1 MSANTK
7 VPRRIATAIINSL
20 RGGVVPRI
28 GTGYIAVGREKEI
41 HALLN
46 DVEIVADGGSTFR
59 FIMGRYGSGKSFLFQ
74 TLRTYVMDRDFVV
87 IDADL
92 SPERRFSGNKGQGL
106 ATYKELMKN
115 MSTKTKP
122 EGGALPLILDRWI
135 SSIKTQVIQE
145 TEYEVGSRDFD
156 KAVERKIYAVIADIQ
171 ELVNGFDFAQ
181 VINLYWKASKDENEE
196 LKRNTQRWLR
206 GEYRLKTDVKRDLGV
221 SAIISDENWFDYI
234 KLFSLFLVRAGYK
247 GMIMLIDEL
256 VNIYKIPHA
265 ITRQYNYEKILT
277 MYNDTLYND
286 TLQGKAPYLGI
297 IMSGTPQCIEDTRR
311 GVFSYDAL
319 RSRLESGRFADS
331 STRDLLSP
339 IIKLEPL
346 TYEETFVLVEKI
358 AKIHAD
364 LYSYEM
370 TLSEDEMIDF
380 LKMEYGR
387 AGSGISITPRE
398 IIRDFIEILN
408 ILLQNPEKS
417 MKDTLKDKSIKLSE
431 NTESDEHIH
440 EDFANFEL

>member
-265 ITRQYNYEKILT
+265 STRQYNYEKILT
-277 MYNDTLYND
+277 MYND

>member
-206 GEYRLKTDVKRDLGV
+206 GEYRLKTDVKRDLSV

-277 MYNDTLYND
+277 MYND

>member
-277 MYNDTLYND
+277 MYNDTL
-286 TLQGKAPYLGI
+286 QGKAPHLGI

>member
-145 TEYEVGSRDFD
+145 GLFGIKRYSRRLIIIEQ
-156 KAVERKIYAVIADIQ
+156 KAAP
-171 ELVNGFDFAQ
+171 
-181 VINLYWKASKDENEE
+181 DE
-196 LKRNTQRWLR
+196 
-206 GEYRLKTDVKRDLGV
+206 
-221 SAIISDENWFDYI
+221 AA
-234 KLFSLFLVRAGYK
+234 FSTFL
-247 GMIMLIDEL
+247 I
-256 VNIYKIPHA
+256 
-265 ITRQYNYEKILT
+265 
-277 MYNDTLYND
+277 
-286 TLQGKAPYLGI
+286 
-297 IMSGTPQCIEDTRR
+297 
-311 GVFSYDAL
+311 
-319 RSRLESGRFADS
+319 
-331 STRDLLSP
+331 
-339 IIKLEPL
+339 
-346 TYEETFVLVEKI
+346 
-358 AKIHAD
+358 
-364 LYSYEM
+364 
-370 TLSEDEMIDF
+370 
-380 LKMEYGR
+380 
-387 AGSGISITPRE
+387 
-398 IIRDFIEILN
+398 
-408 ILLQNPEKS
+408 
-417 MKDTLKDKSIKLSE
+417 
-431 NTESDEHIH
+431 
-440 EDFANFEL
+440 

>member
-7 VPRRIATAIINSL
+7 APRRIATAIINSL

-277 MYNDTLYND
+277 MYNDTL
-286 TLQGKAPYLGI
+286 QGKAPYLGI

>member
-1 MSANTK
+1 MSAKTR
-7 VPRRIATAIINSL
+7 VPKRIATAIINSL

-28 GTGYIAVGREKEI
+28 GTGYIAVGRQKEI
-41 HALLN
+41 QALLN

-74 TLRTYVMDRDFVV
+74 TMRTYVMDRDFVV

-135 SSIKTQVIQE
+135 SSIKNQVIQE
-145 TEYEVGSRDFD
+145 TDYEVGSREYD
-156 KAVERKIYAVIADIQ
+156 KTVERKIYAVIADIQ
-171 ELVNGFDFAQ
+171 EMVNGFDFAQ
-181 VINLYWKASKDENEE
+181 VINIYWKASKSENEE
-196 LKRNTQRWLR
+196 LKRNAQRWLR

-247 GMIMLIDEL
+247 GMIMLVDEL

-265 ITRQYNYEKILT
+265 ITRQFNYEKILT
-277 MYNDTLYND
+277 MYND

-297 IMSGTPQCIEDTRR
+297 IMSGTPQCVEDTRR

-319 RSRLESGRFADS
+319 KSRLESGRFTDS
-331 STRDLLSP
+331 STHDLLSP

-346 TYEETFVLVEKI
+346 TYEETFVLIEKL

-370 TLSEDEMIDF
+370 NLSEDEMIDF
-380 LKMEYGR
+380 LKMEYNR
-387 AGSGISITPRE
+387 VGSGISVTPRE

-408 ILLQNPEKS
+408 ILLQNPEKG
-417 MKDTLKDKSIKLSE
+417 MKDIIGDKSVKLSE
-431 NTESDEHIH
+431 NIESEEQIH
-440 EDFANFEL
+440 SEFADFEL

>member
-1 MSANTK
+1 MSAKTR
-7 VPRRIATAIINSL
+7 VPKRIATAIINSL

-28 GTGYIAVGREKEI
+28 GTGYIAVGRQKEI
-41 HALLN
+41 QALLN
-46 DVEIVADGGSTFR
+46 DVEIVADGGSTLR

-74 TLRTYVMDRDFVV
+74 TVRTYVMDRDFVV

-135 SSIKTQVIQE
+135 SSIKNQVIQE
-145 TEYEVGSRDFD
+145 TDYEVGSREFD
-156 KAVERKIYAVIADIQ
+156 KTVERMIYSVISDIQ
-171 ELVNGFDFAQ
+171 EMVNGFDFAQ
-181 VINLYWKASKDENEE
+181 VINLYWKASKSENEE
-196 LKRNTQRWLR
+196 LKRNAQRWLR

-247 GMIMLIDEL
+247 GMIMLVDEL

-265 ITRQYNYEKILT
+265 ITRQFNYEKILT
-277 MYNDTLYND
+277 MYND

-297 IMSGTPQCIEDTRR
+297 IMSGTPQCVEDTRR

-319 RSRLESGRFADS
+319 KSRLESGRFTDS
-331 STRDLLSP
+331 STHDLLSP

-346 TYEETFVLVEKI
+346 TYEETFVLIEKL

-370 TLSEDEMIDF
+370 NLSEDEMIDF
-380 LKMEYGR
+380 LKMEYNR
-387 AGSGISITPRE
+387 VGSGISVTPRE

-408 ILLQNPEKS
+408 ILLQNPDKG
-417 MKDTLKDKSIKLSE
+417 MKDIIGDKSVKLSE
-431 NTESDEHIH
+431 NIESEEQIH
-440 EDFANFEL
+440 SEFADFEL

>member
-135 SSIKTQVIQE
+135 SSIKTQVFQE

-181 VINLYWKASKDENEE
+181 VINLYWKASKDENKE

-206 GEYRLKTDVKRDLGV
+206 GEYRLKTDVKRDLSV

-277 MYNDTLYND
+277 MYND

>member
-277 MYNDTLYND
+277 MYNDTL
-286 TLQGKAPYLGI
+286 QGKAPYLGI

-417 MKDTLKDKSIKLSE
+417 MKDILKDKSIKLSE

>member
-171 ELVNGFDFAQ
+171 EWVNGFDFAQ

-277 MYNDTLYND
+277 MYND

>member
-1 MSANTK
+1 MSAKTR
-7 VPRRIATAIINSL
+7 VPKRIATAIINSL

-28 GTGYIAVGREKEI
+28 GTGYIAVGRQKEI
-41 HALLN
+41 QALLN

-74 TLRTYVMDRDFVV
+74 TVRTYVMDRDFVV

-135 SSIKTQVIQE
+135 SSIKNQVIQE
-145 TEYEVGSRDFD
+145 TDYEVGSREFD

-171 ELVNGFDFAQ
+171 EMVNGFDFAQ
-181 VINLYWKASKDENEE
+181 VINLYWKASKSENEE
-196 LKRNTQRWLR
+196 LKRNAQRWLR

-247 GMIMLIDEL
+247 GMIMLVDEL

-265 ITRQYNYEKILT
+265 ITRQFNYEKILT
-277 MYNDTLYND
+277 MYND

-297 IMSGTPQCIEDTRR
+297 IMSGTPQCVEDTRR

-319 RSRLESGRFADS
+319 KSRLESGRFTDS
-331 STRDLLSP
+331 STHDLLSP

-346 TYEETFVLVEKI
+346 TYEETFVLIEKL

-370 TLSEDEMIDF
+370 DLSEDEMIDF
-380 LKMEYGR
+380 LKMEYNR
-387 AGSGISITPRE
+387 VGSGISVTPRE

-408 ILLQNPEKS
+408 ILLQNPDKR
-417 MKDTLKDKSIKLSE
+417 MKDIIGDKSVKLSE
-431 NTESDEHIH
+431 NIESEEQIH
-440 EDFANFEL
+440 SEFADFEL

>member
-277 MYNDTLYND
+277 MYNDTL
-286 TLQGKAPYLGI
+286 QGKAPYLGI

-364 LYSYEM
+364 LHSHEM

>member
-1 MSANTK
+1 MSAKTR
-7 VPRRIATAIINSL
+7 VPKRIATAIINSL

-28 GTGYIAVGREKEI
+28 GTGYIAVGRQKEI
-41 HALLN
+41 QALLN

-74 TLRTYVMDRDFVV
+74 TVRTYVMDRDFVV

-135 SSIKTQVIQE
+135 SSIKNQVIQE
-145 TEYEVGSRDFD
+145 TNYEIGSREFD
-156 KAVERKIYAVIADIQ
+156 KTVERKIYAVIADIQ
-171 ELVNGFDFAQ
+171 EMVNGFDFAQ
-181 VINLYWKASKDENEE
+181 VINLYWKASKSENEE
-196 LKRNTQRWLR
+196 LKRNAQRWLR

-247 GMIMLIDEL
+247 GMIMLVDEL

-265 ITRQYNYEKILT
+265 ITRQFNYEKILT
-277 MYNDTLYND
+277 MYND

-297 IMSGTPQCIEDTRR
+297 IMSGTPQCVEDTRR

-319 RSRLESGRFADS
+319 KSRLESGRFTDS
-331 STRDLLSP
+331 STHDLLSP

-346 TYEETFVLVEKI
+346 TYEETFVLIEKL

-370 TLSEDEMIDF
+370 NLSEDEMIDF
-380 LKMEYGR
+380 LKMEYNR
-387 AGSGISITPRE
+387 VGSGISVTPRE

-408 ILLQNPEKS
+408 ILLQNPDKGI
-417 MKDTLKDKSIKLSE
+417 KDIIGDKSVKLSE
-431 NTESDEHIH
+431 NIESEEQIH
-440 EDFANFEL
+440 SEFADFEL

>member
-1 MSANTK
+1 
-7 VPRRIATAIINSL
+7 
-20 RGGVVPRI
+20 
-28 GTGYIAVGREKEI
+28 
-41 HALLN
+41 
-46 DVEIVADGGSTFR
+46 
-59 FIMGRYGSGKSFLFQ
+59 
-74 TLRTYVMDRDFVV
+74 
-87 IDADL
+87 
-92 SPERRFSGNKGQGL
+92 
-106 ATYKELMKN
+106 
-115 MSTKTKP
+115 
-122 EGGALPLILDRWI
+122 
-135 SSIKTQVIQE
+135 
-145 TEYEVGSRDFD
+145 
-156 KAVERKIYAVIADIQ
+156 
-171 ELVNGFDFAQ
+171 
-181 VINLYWKASKDENEE
+181 
-196 LKRNTQRWLR
+196 
-206 GEYRLKTDVKRDLGV
+206 
-221 SAIISDENWFDYI
+221 
-234 KLFSLFLVRAGYK
+234 
-247 GMIMLIDEL
+247 
-256 VNIYKIPHA
+256 
-265 ITRQYNYEKILT
+265 
-277 MYNDTLYND
+277 
-286 TLQGKAPYLGI
+286 
-297 IMSGTPQCIEDTRR
+297 MSGTPQCIEDTRR

>member
-1 MSANTK
+1 MSAKTR
-7 VPRRIATAIINSL
+7 VPKRIATAIINSL

-28 GTGYIAVGREKEI
+28 GTGYIAVGRQKEI
-41 HALLN
+41 QALLN

-74 TLRTYVMDRDFVV
+74 TVRTYVMDRDFVV

-135 SSIKTQVIQE
+135 SSIKNQVIQE
-145 TEYEVGSRDFD
+145 TDYEVGSREFD
-156 KAVERKIYAVIADIQ
+156 KTVERMIYSVISDIQ
-171 ELVNGFDFAQ
+171 EMVNGFDFAQ
-181 VINLYWKASKDENEE
+181 VINLYWKASKSENEE
-196 LKRNTQRWLR
+196 LKRNAQRWLR

-247 GMIMLIDEL
+247 GMIMLVDEL

-265 ITRQYNYEKILT
+265 ITRQFNYEKILT
-277 MYNDTLYND
+277 MYND

-297 IMSGTPQCIEDTRR
+297 IMSGTPQCVEDTRR

-319 RSRLESGRFADS
+319 KSRLESGRFTDS
-331 STRDLLSP
+331 STHDLLSP

-346 TYEETFVLVEKI
+346 TYEETFVLIEKL

-370 TLSEDEMIDF
+370 NLSEDEMIDF
-380 LKMEYGR
+380 LKMEYNR
-387 AGSGISITPRE
+387 VGSGISVTPRE

-408 ILLQNPEKS
+408 ILLQNPDKG
-417 MKDTLKDKSIKLSE
+417 MKNIIGDKSVKLSE
-431 NTESDEHIH
+431 NIESEEQIH
-440 EDFANFEL
+440 SEFADFEL

>member
-1 MSANTK
+1 M
-7 VPRRIATAIINSL
+7 
-20 RGGVVPRI
+20 PRI
-28 GTGYIAVGREKEI
+28 GTGYIAVGRQKEI
-41 HALLN
+41 QALLN

-74 TLRTYVMDRDFVV
+74 TVRTYVMDRDFVV

-135 SSIKTQVIQE
+135 SSIKNQVIQE
-145 TEYEVGSRDFD
+145 TNYEIGSREFD
-156 KAVERKIYAVIADIQ
+156 KTVERKIYAVIADIQ
-171 ELVNGFDFAQ
+171 EMVNGFDFAQ
-181 VINLYWKASKDENEE
+181 VINHYWKASKSENEE
-196 LKRNTQRWLR
+196 LKRNAQRWLR

-247 GMIMLIDEL
+247 GMIMLVDEL

-265 ITRQYNYEKILT
+265 ITRQFNYEKILT
-277 MYNDTLYND
+277 MYND

-297 IMSGTPQCIEDTRR
+297 IMSGTPQCVEDTRR

-319 RSRLESGRFADS
+319 KSRLESGRFTDS
-331 STRDLLSP
+331 STHDLLSP

-346 TYEETFVLVEKI
+346 TYEETFVLIEKL

-370 TLSEDEMIDF
+370 NLSEDEMIDF
-380 LKMEYGR
+380 LKMEYNR
-387 AGSGISITPRE
+387 VGSGISVTPRE

-408 ILLQNPEKS
+408 ILLQNPDKGI
-417 MKDTLKDKSIKLSE
+417 KDIIGDKSVKLSE
-431 NTESDEHIH
+431 NIESEEQIH
-440 EDFANFEL
+440 SEFADFEL

>member
-1 MSANTK
+1 MSAKTR
-7 VPRRIATAIINSL
+7 VPKRIATAIINSL

-28 GTGYIAVGREKEI
+28 GTGYIAVGRQKEI
-41 HALLN
+41 QALLN

-74 TLRTYVMDRDFVV
+74 TVRTYVMDRDFVV

-135 SSIKTQVIQE
+135 SSIKNQVIQE
-145 TEYEVGSRDFD
+145 TNYEIGSREFD
-156 KAVERKIYAVIADIQ
+156 KTVERKIYAVIADIQ
-171 ELVNGFDFAQ
+171 EMVNGFDFAQ
-181 VINLYWKASKDENEE
+181 VINLYWKASKSENEE
-196 LKRNTQRWLR
+196 LKRNAQRWLR

-247 GMIMLIDEL
+247 GMIMLVDEL

-265 ITRQYNYEKILT
+265 ITRQFNYEKILT
-277 MYNDTLYND
+277 MYND

-297 IMSGTPQCIEDTRR
+297 IMSGTPQCVEDTRR

-319 RSRLESGRFADS
+319 KSRLESGRFTDS
-331 STRDLLSP
+331 STHDLLSP

-346 TYEETFVLVEKI
+346 TYEETFVLIEKL

-370 TLSEDEMIDF
+370 NLSEDEMIDF
-380 LKMEYGR
+380 LKMEYNR
-387 AGSGISITPRE
+387 VGSGISVTPRE

-408 ILLQNPEKS
+408 ILLQNPDKG
-417 MKDTLKDKSIKLSE
+417 LKDIIGDKSVKLSE
-431 NTESDEHIH
+431 NIESEEQIH
-440 EDFANFEL
+440 SEFADFEL

>member
-171 ELVNGFDFAQ
+171 EWVNGFDFAQ

-277 MYNDTLYND
+277 MYNDTL
-286 TLQGKAPYLGI
+286 QGKAPYLGI

-387 AGSGISITPRE
+387 VGSGISITPRE

>member
-181 VINLYWKASKDENEE
+181 VINLYWKASKDENKE

-206 GEYRLKTDVKRDLGV
+206 GEYRLKTDVKRDLSV

-277 MYNDTLYND
+277 MYND

>member
-135 SSIKTQVIQE
+135 SSIKTQVFQE

-277 MYNDTLYND
+277 MYNDTL
-286 TLQGKAPYLGI
+286 QGKAPYLGI

-387 AGSGISITPRE
+387 VGSGISITPRE

>member
-277 MYNDTLYND
+277 MYNDTL
-286 TLQGKAPYLGI
+286 QGKAPYLGI

>member
-41 HALLN
+41 QQALIEINKKYDGKTKLPKDLCYILN

-196 LKRNTQRWLR
+196 LKRRT
-206 GEYRLKTDVKRDLGV
+206 G
-221 SAIISDENWFDYI
+221 
-234 KLFSLFLVRAGYK
+234 
-247 GMIMLIDEL
+247 
-256 VNIYKIPHA
+256 
-265 ITRQYNYEKILT
+265 
-277 MYNDTLYND
+277 
-286 TLQGKAPYLGI
+286 
-297 IMSGTPQCIEDTRR
+297 
-311 GVFSYDAL
+311 
-319 RSRLESGRFADS
+319 
-331 STRDLLSP
+331 
-339 IIKLEPL
+339 
-346 TYEETFVLVEKI
+346 
-358 AKIHAD
+358 
-364 LYSYEM
+364 
-370 TLSEDEMIDF
+370 
-380 LKMEYGR
+380 
-387 AGSGISITPRE
+387 
-398 IIRDFIEILN
+398 
-408 ILLQNPEKS
+408 
-417 MKDTLKDKSIKLSE
+417 
-431 NTESDEHIH
+431 
-440 EDFANFEL
+440 

>member
-1 MSANTK
+1 MSAKTR
-7 VPRRIATAIINSL
+7 VPKRIATAIINSL

-28 GTGYIAVGREKEI
+28 GTGYIAVGRQKEI
-41 HALLN
+41 QALLN

-74 TLRTYVMDRDFVV
+74 TVRTYVMDRDFVV

-135 SSIKTQVIQE
+135 SSIKNQVIQE
-145 TEYEVGSRDFD
+145 TDYEVGSREFD
-156 KAVERKIYAVIADIQ
+156 KTVERKIYAVIADIQ
-171 ELVNGFDFAQ
+171 EMVNGFDFAQ
-181 VINLYWKASKDENEE
+181 VINLYWKALKSENEE
-196 LKRNTQRWLR
+196 LKRNAQRWLR

-234 KLFSLFLVRAGYK
+234 KLFSLFLVRAGYT
-247 GMIMLIDEL
+247 GMIMLVDEL

-265 ITRQYNYEKILT
+265 ITRQFNYEKILT
-277 MYNDTLYND
+277 MYND

-297 IMSGTPQCIEDTRR
+297 IMSGTPQCVEDTRR

-319 RSRLESGRFADS
+319 KSRLESGRFTDS
-331 STRDLLSP
+331 STHDLLSP

-346 TYEETFVLVEKI
+346 TYEETFVLIEKL

-370 TLSEDEMIDF
+370 NLSEDEMIDF
-380 LKMEYGR
+380 LKMEYNR
-387 AGSGISITPRE
+387 VGSGISVTPRE

-408 ILLQNPEKS
+408 ILLQNSDKGI
-417 MKDTLKDKSIKLSE
+417 KDIIGDKSVKLSE
-431 NTESDEHIH
+431 NIESEEQIH
-440 EDFANFEL
+440 SEFADFEL

>member
-1 MSANTK
+1 MSAKTR
-7 VPRRIATAIINSL
+7 VPKRIATAIINSL

-28 GTGYIAVGREKEI
+28 GTGYIAVGRQKEI
-41 HALLN
+41 QALLN

-74 TLRTYVMDRDFVV
+74 TVRTYVMDRDFVV

-135 SSIKTQVIQE
+135 SSIKNQVIQE
-145 TEYEVGSRDFD
+145 TDYEIGSREFD
-156 KAVERKIYAVIADIQ
+156 KTVERKIYAVIADIQ
-171 ELVNGFDFAQ
+171 EMVNGFDFAQ
-181 VINLYWKASKDENEE
+181 VINLYWKASKSENEE
-196 LKRNTQRWLR
+196 LKRNAQRWLR

-247 GMIMLIDEL
+247 GMIMLVDEL

-265 ITRQYNYEKILT
+265 ITRQFNYEKILT
-277 MYNDTLYND
+277 MYND

-297 IMSGTPQCIEDTRR
+297 IMSGTPQCVEDTRR

-319 RSRLESGRFADS
+319 KSRLESGRFTDS
-331 STRDLLSP
+331 STHDLLSP

-346 TYEETFVLVEKI
+346 TYEETFVLIEKL

-370 TLSEDEMIDF
+370 NLSEDEMIDF
-380 LKMEYGR
+380 LKMEYNR
-387 AGSGISITPRE
+387 VGSGISVTPRE

-408 ILLQNPEKS
+408 ILLQNSDKGI
-417 MKDTLKDKSIKLSE
+417 KDIIGDKSVKLSE
-431 NTESDEHIH
+431 NIESEEQIH
-440 EDFANFEL
+440 SEFADFEL

>member
-1 MSANTK
+1 MSAKTR
-7 VPRRIATAIINSL
+7 VPKRIATAIINSL

-28 GTGYIAVGREKEI
+28 GTGYIAVGRQKEI
-41 HALLN
+41 QALLN

-74 TLRTYVMDRDFVV
+74 TVRTYVMDRDFVV

-135 SSIKTQVIQE
+135 SSIKNQVIQE
-145 TEYEVGSRDFD
+145 TDYEVGSREFD

-171 ELVNGFDFAQ
+171 EMVNGFDFAQ
-181 VINLYWKASKDENEE
+181 VINLYWKASKSENEE
-196 LKRNTQRWLR
+196 LKRNAQRWLR

-221 SAIISDENWFDYI
+221 SVIISDENWFDYI

-247 GMIMLIDEL
+247 GMIMLVDEL

-265 ITRQYNYEKILT
+265 ITRQFNYEKILT
-277 MYNDTLYND
+277 MYND

-297 IMSGTPQCIEDTRR
+297 IMSGTPQCVEDTRR

-319 RSRLESGRFADS
+319 KSRLESGRFTDS
-331 STRDLLSP
+331 STHDLLSP

-346 TYEETFVLVEKI
+346 TYEETFVLIEKL

-370 TLSEDEMIDF
+370 DLSEDEMIDF
-380 LKMEYGR
+380 LKMEYNR
-387 AGSGISITPRE
+387 VGSGISVTPRE

-408 ILLQNPEKS
+408 ILLQNPDKR
-417 MKDTLKDKSIKLSE
+417 MKDIIGDKSVKLSE
-431 NTESDEHIH
+431 NIESEEQIH
-440 EDFANFEL
+440 SEFADFEL

>member
-1 MSANTK
+1 MSAKTR
-7 VPRRIATAIINSL
+7 VPKRIATAIINSL

-28 GTGYIAVGREKEI
+28 GTGYIAVGRQKEI
-41 HALLN
+41 QALLN

-59 FIMGRYGSGKSFLFQ
+59 FIMGRYGSGKRFLFQ
-74 TLRTYVMDRDFVV
+74 TVRTYVMDRDFVV

-135 SSIKTQVIQE
+135 SSIKNQVIQE
-145 TEYEVGSRDFD
+145 TNYEIGSREFD
-156 KAVERKIYAVIADIQ
+156 KTVERKIYAVIADIQ
-171 ELVNGFDFAQ
+171 EMVNGFDFAQ
-181 VINLYWKASKDENEE
+181 VINLYWKASKSENEE
-196 LKRNTQRWLR
+196 LKRNAQRWLR

-247 GMIMLIDEL
+247 GMIMLVDEL

-265 ITRQYNYEKILT
+265 ITRQFNYEKILT
-277 MYNDTLYND
+277 MYND

-297 IMSGTPQCIEDTRR
+297 IMSGTPQCVEDTRR

-319 RSRLESGRFADS
+319 KSRLESGRFTDS
-331 STRDLLSP
+331 STHDLLSP

-346 TYEETFVLVEKI
+346 TYEETFVLIEKL

-370 TLSEDEMIDF
+370 NLSEDEMIDF
-380 LKMEYGR
+380 LKMEYNR
-387 AGSGISITPRE
+387 VGSGISVTPRE

-408 ILLQNPEKS
+408 ILLQNPDKGI
-417 MKDTLKDKSIKLSE
+417 KDIIGDKSVKLSE
-431 NTESDEHIH
+431 NIESEEQIH
-440 EDFANFEL
+440 SEFADFEL

>member
-277 MYNDTLYND
+277 MYNDTL
-286 TLQGKAPYLGI
+286 QGKAPYLGI

-387 AGSGISITPRE
+387 VGSGISITPRE

>member
-277 MYNDTLYND
+277 MYNDTL
-286 TLQGKAPYLGI
+286 QGKAPYLGI

-331 STRDLLSP
+331 STHDMLSP

-387 AGSGISITPRE
+387 VGSGISITPRE

>member
-1 MSANTK
+1 MSAKTR
-7 VPRRIATAIINSL
+7 VPKRIATAIINSL

-28 GTGYIAVGREKEI
+28 GTGYIAVGRQKEI
-41 HALLN
+41 QALLN

-74 TLRTYVMDRDFVV
+74 TVRTYVMDRDFVV

-135 SSIKTQVIQE
+135 SSIKNQVIQE
-145 TEYEVGSRDFD
+145 TNYEIGSREFD
-156 KAVERKIYAVIADIQ
+156 KTVERKIYAVIADIQ
-171 ELVNGFDFAQ
+171 EMVNGFDFAQ
-181 VINLYWKASKDENEE
+181 VINLYWKASKSENEE
-196 LKRNTQRWLR
+196 LKRNAQRWLR

-247 GMIMLIDEL
+247 GMIMLVDEL

-265 ITRQYNYEKILT
+265 ITRQFNYEKILT
-277 MYNDTLYND
+277 MYND

-297 IMSGTPQCIEDTRR
+297 IMSGTPQCVEDTRR

-319 RSRLESGRFADS
+319 KSRLESGRFTDS
-331 STRDLLSP
+331 STHDLLSP

-346 TYEETFVLVEKI
+346 TYEETFVLIEKL

-370 TLSEDEMIDF
+370 NLSEDEMIDF
-380 LKMEYGR
+380 LKMEYNR
-387 AGSGISITPRE
+387 VGSGISVTPRE

-408 ILLQNPEKS
+408 ILLQNPDKR
-417 MKDTLKDKSIKLSE
+417 MKDIIGDKSVKLSE
-431 NTESDEHIH
+431 NIESEEQIH
-440 EDFANFEL
+440 SEFADFEL

>member
-59 FIMGRYGSGKSFLFQ
+59 FIMGRYGRGKSFLFQ

-277 MYNDTLYND
+277 MYNDTL
-286 TLQGKAPYLGI
+286 QGKAPYLGI

>member
-277 MYNDTLYND
+277 MYNDTL
-286 TLQGKAPYLGI
+286 QGKAPYLGI

-417 MKDTLKDKSIKLSE
+417 MKDPLKDKSIKLSE